1 MTATKEEKARE
12 KSNEDTVQSLQDILD
27 SKKKHERGVEVMLD
41 SALAASIR
49 EHEGR
54 LEKLQRRKKNKDH
67 DLADK
72 ASTEIGIVEADLEE
86 LWDEAEGLAITFTF
100 RDIGRKP
107 FDDLVLAHPAT
118 PDQKKRVEE
127 LGGGML
133 EYNVDTFPPA
143 LMAAT
148 AINPE
153 MTLEEATEIF
163 NDWGAGDVEALFATA
178 LMVCRERTSIPL
190 SKRDIAQTDDS
201 DLNSIFALD
210 GE

>member
-1 MTATKEEKARE
+1 MTTTKEEKARE
-12 KSNEDTVQSLQDILD
+12 KSNEDTVQSLRNILD

-49 EHEGR
+49 EQEAQ
-54 LEKLQRRKKNKDH
+54 LEKLQRRKKRKGH
-67 DLADK
+67 DLADEV
-72 ASTEIGIVEADLEE
+72 SNEIAQIEADLEE
-86 LWDEAEGLAITFTF
+86 LWEEAEGLAITFTF
-100 RDIGRKP
+100 RDVGRKP

-118 PDQKKRVEE
+118 PDQKKRVEDM
-127 LGGGML
+127 GGGML

-143 LMAAT
+143 LMSAT
-148 AINPE
+148 SLDPK

-201 DLNSIFALD
+201 DLNSIFALN
-210 GE
+210 EE